1 MYQQLTQ
8 EERYQIKA
16 YKESGLPLRAIARK
30 LTRAASTIT
39 RELTRNTGKRGYSA
53 KQAQE
58 KAGGTSLYSHQSNK
72 IR

>member
-39 RELTRNTGKRGYSA
+39 RELTRNTGK
-53 KQAQE
+53 
-58 KAGGTSLYSHQSNK
+58 
-72 IR
+72 